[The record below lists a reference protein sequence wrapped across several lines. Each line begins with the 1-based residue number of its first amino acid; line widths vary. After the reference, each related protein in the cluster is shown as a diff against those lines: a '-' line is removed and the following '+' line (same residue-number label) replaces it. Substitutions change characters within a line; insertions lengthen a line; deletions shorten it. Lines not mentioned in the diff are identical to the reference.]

1 MTIKFE
7 NLINMKPA
15 GSLPEVSSDSIGLS
29 AMIMHSIRT
38 GATVFNYSR
47 SGSIDGTKDE
57 IAEFFSNLGGRV
69 LYESGFNN
77 PSLQKI
83 YVFDDGI
90 VNMNFVHNS
99 FFECDVLSNSKEF
112 VDKIKEKILP
122 YFVTPKV
129 IGCVYAITSNM
140 GQLNLTNIGNAG
152 MELVRQNY
160 DDQVLK
166 DYDFV
171 IKELRAKSPSG
182 RIVVLEGAPGTGK
195 THMVKALTL
204 EVPDA
209 MFVIISPNMVSSL
222 GGPELL
228 PLLLRYRQS
237 KGPIILVIEDAD
249 KCLITRAGGEADTGI
264 IQSILNLGDGIIG
277 SLLDIRIIATTNAK
291 KFEMDSAILRP
302 GRLSKRLEVG
312 LLNSVSSKKIFSSL
326 LPGVDFPAEL
336 NSGDNVSLAT
346 VYSLARQSGWIPGSR
361 ENTEAKVEIDDS
373 FPDDDFDD

>member
-1 MTIKFE
+1 MNFKD
-7 NLINMKPA
+7 LINMKLA
-15 GSLPEVSSDSIGLS
+15 GSAPEISADSIGL
-29 AMIMHSIRT
+29 AALIKNSIIDGST
-38 GATVFNYSR
+38 IFDYAKA
-47 SGSIDGTKDE
+47 GSIDGTKDE
-57 IAEFFSNLGGRV
+57 IVDFFSNLGGSV
-69 LYESGFNN
+69 LYESMTHAH
-77 PSLQKI
+77 KI
-83 YVFDDGI
+83 YLFDSGI
-90 VNMNFVHNS
+90 ISIS
-99 FFECDVLSNSKEF
+99 FTNNTYLDFSVLSNSKEF
-112 VDKIKEKILP
+112 VKKIKDKIAPL
-122 YFVTPKV
+122 FVMPKV
-129 IGCVYAITSNM
+129 VGCVYAITSSM
-140 GQLNLTNIGNAG
+140 GQLSLTNIGNAG
-152 MELVRQNY
+152 MELIRQNY

-228 PLLLRYRQS
+228 PLLLRYKRS
-237 KGPIILVIEDAD
+237 SGPIILVIEDAD

-264 IQSILNLGDGIIG
+264 IQSILNLGDGILG

-312 LLNSVSSKKIFSSL
+312 LLNTASAQKIFSSL

-336 NSGDNVSLAT
+336 NGTDKISLAT
-346 VYSLARQSGWIPGSR
+346 VYSLARQSNWLPEDR
-361 ENTEAKVEIDDS
+361 KDELVEDELEDDDS
-373 FPDDDFDD
+373 DDYNESDDD

>member
-1 MTIKFE
+1 MNFKD
-7 NLINMKPA
+7 LINMKLS
-15 GSLPEVSSDSIGLS
+15 GSTPEISADSIGLS
-29 AMIMHSIRT
+29 ALIKKSIVDGDT
-38 GATVFNYSR
+38 LFDYAKA
-47 SGSIDGTKDE
+47 GSIDGTKDE
-57 IAEFFSNLGGRV
+57 IADFFSNLGGSL
-69 LYESGFNN
+69 LYEHMVLSH
-77 PSLQKI
+77 KI
-83 YVFDDGI
+83 YLFDDGI
-90 VNMNFVHNS
+90 INVIFSSKNYLDLN
-99 FFECDVLSNSKEF
+99 VLSNSKEF
-112 VDKIKEKILP
+112 VKVIKSKIDPLFI
-122 YFVTPKV
+122 TPKV
-129 IGCVYAITSNM
+129 VGCVYAITSSM
-140 GQLNLTNIGNAG
+140 GQLSLTNIGNTG

-171 IKELRAKSPSG
+171 IKELKAKSPSG

-195 THMVKALTL
+195 THMVRALTL

-228 PLLLRYRQS
+228 PLLLRHKRS
-237 KGPIILVIEDAD
+237 SGPIVLVIEDAD

-264 IQSILNLGDGIIG
+264 IQSILNLGDGILG

-312 LLNSVSSKKIFSSL
+312 LLNMVSAQKIFSSL

-336 NSGDNVSLAT
+336 SGTDKVSLAT
-346 VYSLARQSGWIPGSR
+346 VYSLARQSNWVPKDR
-361 ENTEAKVEIDDS
+361 KDDS
-373 FPDDDFDD
+373 EEDSDDSDDYDDSDDNSDDD